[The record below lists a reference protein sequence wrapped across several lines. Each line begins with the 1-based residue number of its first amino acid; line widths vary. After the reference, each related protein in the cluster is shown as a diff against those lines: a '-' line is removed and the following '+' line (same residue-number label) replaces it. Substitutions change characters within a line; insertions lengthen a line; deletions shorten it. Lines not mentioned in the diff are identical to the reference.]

1 MSTQKTTQQKQIRT
15 LVLNGN
21 PGKSS
26 LCKVLAETAQE
37 EAQALGKKARIL
49 HLSQMSFDPDLSE
62 GFRGKQPL
70 EPDLKSAQDAIS
82 WCDELIIIH
91 PLWWGSAP
99 AKLKGLFDRILL
111 PGFAFRYNDGAAY
124 PEKLLIGKTAS
135 VLITSD
141 TPGWYLNFVYGNGW
155 IKTLKKQILQFCGFG
170 KIRIKIIGPIRSSTP
185 DERARMILL
194 AKKIAA

>member
-1 MSTQKTTQQKQIRT
+1 MSIHKQTKQKIRT

-26 LCKVLAETAQE
+26 LCKVLAEAAHE
-37 EAQALGKKARIL
+37 EALTSGKETRIL
-49 HLSQMSFDPDLSE
+49 HLSQMSFDPDLTE
-62 GFRGKQPL
+62 GYRGKQPL

-82 WCDELIIIH
+82 WCDELIIVH

-111 PGFAFRYNDGAAY
+111 PGFAFRYNDGAEY
-124 PEKLLIGKTAS
+124 PEKLLTGKTAT
-135 VLITSD
+135 VIITSD

-155 IKTLKKQILQFCGFG
+155 IKTLKKQILQFCGFS
-170 KIRIKIIGPIRSSTP
+170 KIRIKIVGPIRSSTP
-185 DERARMILL
+185 DQRAQMILK
-194 AKKIAA
+194 AKKLAA

>member
-1 MSTQKTTQQKQIRT
+1 MSTQKTTKQKTRT

-26 LCKVLAETAQE
+26 LCKVLAEAAHD
-37 EAQALGKKARIL
+37 EAQASGKDVRIL
-49 HLSQMSFDPDLSE
+49 HLSQMSFDPDLTE
-62 GFRGKQPL
+62 GFQGKQQL
-70 EPDLKSAQDAIS
+70 EPDLTAAQDAIS
-82 WCDELIIIH
+82 WCDELIIVH

-111 PGFAFRYNDGAAY
+111 PGFAFRYNDGAEY
-124 PEKLLIGKTAS
+124 PEKLLTGKTAS

-141 TPGWYLNFVYGNGW
+141 TPGWYLSLVYGNGW

-170 KIRIKIIGPIRSSTP
+170 KIQIKIIGPIRSSTP
-185 DERARMILL
+185 DQRAQMILK
-194 AKKIAA
+194 AKKLAA